1 MQFTNCTT
9 REPLFHNLYGS
20 YGSYCKGLNCCL
32 TNDMQVTIVPRPVR
46 PVNHCFTTC
55 MGRMSR
61 AKPFTSRIY
70 STVLDK
76 DGAVLRWS
84 FYQFIV
90 SYCTCDIVQI
100 KTHFHPV
107 CTCRCQASWDY
118 VLKTCDDKMAP
129 QILDIMGKI
138 CSSTQKQMSN
148 TARRIVKGLERSVF
162 FQSVLPSFI
171 HSATKE
177 NSNR

>member
-9 REPLFHNLYGS
+9 REPLFHDPYGS
-20 YGSYCKGLNCCL
+20 YWKGLNCCL
-32 TNDMQVTIVPRPVR
+32 TNDMQVTIVPWPVR
-46 PVNHCFTTC
+46 PVNHCFLTC
-55 MGRMSR
+55 MGHTSR
-61 AKPFTSRIY
+61 GKPFTSRTF
-70 STVLDK
+70 STVL
-76 DGAVLRWS
+76 LRWS
-84 FYQFIV
+84 FHQFIV
-90 SYCTCDIVQI
+90 SYCICDIEQI

-138 CSSTQKQMSN
+138 CSSTLKQMSD